1 MSEPGP
7 IIFGM
12 SVEQFADLA
21 RRATREA
28 VRETLRAGI
37 PVTGVVDGKI
47 RVTYPTDARAL
58 ELLKDDPT
66 EIASPKPPT

>member
-1 MSEPGP
+1 MSERGP

-12 SVEQFADLA
+12 SVEQMAALA

-28 VRETLRAGI
+28 VKETLRAGI
-37 PVTGVVDGKI
+37 PVTGMVDGKI

-58 ELLKDDPT
+58 ELLKDEPT
-66 EIASPKPPT
+66 ESALPKSST